1 MKRLCA
7 ALGAPA
13 LLLGMTLPAIADGL
27 GPDSYNFLNPPSY
40 LKSTN
45 QQPATGDDTVKLLP
59 TGSESK
65 AVETG
70 DAQASLQLQTGS
82 VPPSP
87 GQTAVRVRIKA
98 VGNYPKPPAIFSG
111 FKKLAIQGNVYQ
123 FTVTYVPS
131 GKPITRLAKP
141 AQMTLLFPNTP
152 DVLLGTNGG
161 AWHQLCSLKNLDRAA
176 NSLTCAVTS
185 IPAKVIM
192 LRRSNLSNT
201 VTTSNL
207 IIFILGAG
215 SIGVAILVMIWVAY
229 RNFVRR
235 SKPATPSGRPPP
247 SAPPPPMNRAERRRR
262 GQR

>member
-1 MKRLCA
+1 M
-7 ALGAPA
+7 ALPVA
-13 LLLGMTLPAIADGL
+13 ADGL
-27 GPDSYNFLNPPSY
+27 GPDSYNFLKPPGY

-45 QQPATGDDTVKLLP
+45 IQPATGDGTVKLLP
-59 TGSESK
+59 TGSDSGS
-65 AVETG
+65 VQTG
-70 DAQASLQLQTGS
+70 DVQAALEFQAGS

-98 VGNYPKPPAIFSG
+98 VGNYPKPPTRFSG

-123 FTVTYVPS
+123 FTVTYEPS
-131 GKPITRLAKP
+131 GRPITHLAKP
-141 AQMTLLFPNTP
+141 ANMTLLFPNTP

-161 AWHQLCSLKNLDRAA
+161 TWHQLCSLKNLDRAA
-176 NSLTCAVTS
+176 NSLTCAVKS

-207 IIFILGAG
+207 IIFILGVG
-215 SIGVAILVMIWVAY
+215 SILVAILAMIWVAY
-229 RNFVRR
+229 RNFVR
-235 SKPATPSGRPPP
+235 KPKRATPSGRPPP

-262 GQR
+262 RQ